1 MTTVEDIEKTIE
13 RLSPDELDK
22 FRDWF
27 EKFEA
32 ARFVEGGDYSA
43 NAEELRGIDRGLRAS
58 AEGKFA
64 SAAEVEATFAKHRG
78 S

>member
-1 MTTVEDIEKTIE
+1 MTTVEDIEKAVAQ
-13 RLSPDELDK
+13 LPPDKLDK

-32 ARFVEGGDYSA
+32 ARFDQGGDYSA
-43 NAEELRGIDRGLRAS
+43 SAEELRGIDRGLRAS